1 VANIGDLFFTLGLDD
16 SKLIPDATKSG
27 QAAGEAAGQSATKSL
42 GSKVGAGLKTSFMG
56 FGVAASGAFALA
68 TKGALELE
76 NVQVDL
82 QRETGL
88 SADEAKR
95 AASAINGIAG
105 RNVQD
110 IGAVSA
116 AFAKVHN
123 DLGLT
128 GDAASRQPSSS

>member
-1 VANIGDLFFTLGLDD
+1 
-16 SKLIPDATKSG
+16 
-27 QAAGEAAGQSATKSL
+27 
-42 GSKVGAGLKTSFMG
+42 
-56 FGVAASGAFALA
+56 
-68 TKGALELE
+68 
-76 NVQVDL
+76 VDL

-95 AASAINGIAG
+95 AASEINGIAG

-128 GDAASRQPSSS
+128 GDAAVKATEQFVRFGRATGTRRRVRCLGLRRHPRLVRADCG